1 MGLAKKVRYMKS
13 IWTVKER
20 RQRYDL
26 QVLLQTVGI
35 VYKEMGNYNTIM
47 VSSLSGLI
55 EP

>member
-20 RQRYDL
+20 RRRCDL
-26 QVLLQTVGI
+26 QVLLPTLGSVI
-35 VYKEMGNYNTIM
+35 KEMDNYNASL